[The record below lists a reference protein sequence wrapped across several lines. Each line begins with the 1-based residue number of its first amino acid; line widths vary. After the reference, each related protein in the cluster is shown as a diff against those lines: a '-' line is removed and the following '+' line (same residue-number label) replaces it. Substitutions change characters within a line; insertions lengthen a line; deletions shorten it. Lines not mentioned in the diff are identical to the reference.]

1 MIHIILLS
9 GGSGTRLWPLSNNA
23 RSKQFLKVL
32 RDGDGNRVSMVQRT
46 FSLIAQASLEAD
58 FTVAACSSQQ
68 AGIEAQIEGSFSLV
82 LEPERRDTAPAIM
95 LACAHL
101 AFVQGADPA
110 DTVVVLPID
119 PYTEQAYYD
128 KIVDLDAAVHARIA
142 DLVLMGVEPAYPSEK
157 YGYIV
162 PASRNGG
169 AWRVAR
175 FKEKPREAEAKELL
189 AEGALWNCGV
199 FAFRLEY
206 LLGVMRDYVDA
217 HCFEDVFDGYSKLPK
232 NSFDYAVVEKAPSVA
247 VVPYSGEWKDLGT
260 WNTLCEE
267 MADEHSGRATVD
279 EATCRGVHVINET
292 GLPMV
297 VAGLSDSVVVATPD
311 GILVSGK
318 RESARLKPLVEKAA
332 LSRPMYERR
341 HWGEYRVLDSS
352 VHPDGRMSLAKEL
365 VVGPGCQL
373 SYQAHAR
380 RSEVWTVVSGEGE
393 VVLDGEVSC
402 VGVGSV
408 AKIPP
413 GRMHAVRAFTELRII
428 EVQLGDVLVEEDI
441 VRFGYYWNS
450 IEGPKGKAVA
460 VGDDACNEDLFGH
473 GRAEGK
479 DGAA

>member
-58 FTVAACSSQQ
+58 VTVAACSSQQ

-199 FAFRLEY
+199 FAFRLESFSALCATMWMRIVLKTCSTGIANFRKTASTTRWSRRR
-206 LLGVMRDYVDA
+206 LL
-217 HCFEDVFDGYSKLPK
+217 S
-232 NSFDYAVVEKAPSVA
+232 PSS
-247 VVPYSGEWKDLGT
+247 PT
-260 WNTLCEE
+260 
-267 MADEHSGRATVD
+267 RA
-279 EATCRGVHVINET
+279 
-292 GLPMV
+292 
-297 VAGLSDSVVVATPD
+297 
-311 GILVSGK
+311 SGK
-318 RESARLKPLVEKAA
+318 TWEHGTRFARRWPTSIPAA
-332 LSRPMYERR
+332 L
-341 HWGEYRVLDSS
+341 
-352 VHPDGRMSLAKEL
+352 
-365 VVGPGCQL
+365 Q
-373 SYQAHAR
+373 
-380 RSEVWTVVSGEGE
+380 
-393 VVLDGEVSC
+393 
-402 VGVGSV
+402 
-408 AKIPP
+408 
-413 GRMHAVRAFTELRII
+413 
-428 EVQLGDVLVEEDI
+428 
-441 VRFGYYWNS
+441 
-450 IEGPKGKAVA
+450 
-460 VGDDACNEDLFGH
+460 
-473 GRAEGK
+473 
-479 DGAA
+479 

>member
-58 FTVAACSSQQ
+58 VTVAACSSQQ

-232 NSFDYAVVEKAPSVA
+232 KQLRLRGGREGAFCRRRPLLGRVERP
-247 VVPYSGEWKDLGT
+247 G
-260 WNTLCEE
+260 N
-267 MADEHSGRATVD
+267 MEHALRRRWPTS
-279 EATCRGVHVINET
+279 I
-292 GLPMV
+292 P
-297 VAGLSDSVVVATPD
+297 
-311 GILVSGK
+311 
-318 RESARLKPLVEKAA
+318 AA
-332 LSRPMYERR
+332 L
-341 HWGEYRVLDSS
+341 
-352 VHPDGRMSLAKEL
+352 
-365 VVGPGCQL
+365 Q
-373 SYQAHAR
+373 
-380 RSEVWTVVSGEGE
+380 
-393 VVLDGEVSC
+393 
-402 VGVGSV
+402 
-408 AKIPP
+408 
-413 GRMHAVRAFTELRII
+413 
-428 EVQLGDVLVEEDI
+428 
-441 VRFGYYWNS
+441 
-450 IEGPKGKAVA
+450 
-460 VGDDACNEDLFGH
+460 
-473 GRAEGK
+473 
-479 DGAA
+479 